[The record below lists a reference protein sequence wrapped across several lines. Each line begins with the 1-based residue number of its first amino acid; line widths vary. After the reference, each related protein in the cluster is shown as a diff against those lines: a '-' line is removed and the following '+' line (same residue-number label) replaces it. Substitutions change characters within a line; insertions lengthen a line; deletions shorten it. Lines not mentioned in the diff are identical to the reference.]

1 MPICFQIQS
10 KETVRKMKGQKMDF
24 ELLEHAVEAEEGI
37 VTYYD
42 LRASTPERVEC
53 YPEVTTDLT
62 ALQNLTETL
71 GEESCTFEELE
82 LHLEE
87 LIS

>member
-1 MPICFQIQS
+1 
-10 KETVRKMKGQKMDF
+10 MKGQKMDF
-24 ELLEHAVEAEEGI
+24 ELLEHAVETEAGI

-53 YPEVTTDLT
+53 YPEVTADLP
-62 ALQNLTETL
+62 ALQTLTETL
-71 GEESCTFEELE
+71 REEGCTFEELGVY
-82 LHLEE
+82 LEE

>member
-1 MPICFQIQS
+1 
-10 KETVRKMKGQKMDF
+10 MDF
-24 ELLEHAVEAEEGI
+24 ELLEHAVEAEEST

-53 YPEVTTDLT
+53 YPEVTTDLA
-62 ALQNLTETL
+62 ALQSLIETL
-71 GEESCTFEELE
+71 REEGCTFEELE
-82 LHLEE
+82 VYLEE